1 MESKEFYR
9 KVNEY
14 IKEIKK
20 EEIVDFVNNILR
32 KIPESKFEEI
42 LCMINMDNTY
52 LSDIEIKNRINE
64 YKEKF
69 KEIEEG
75 KLYFYAEQYEDY
87 SYGWDDWKIEYS
99 DRDNLGDIIEDSV
112 EYAVNLVNHKE
123 YSYAKEI
130 FDMILET
137 NYQAFD
143 EDMGE
148 SFEIS
153 LLDIRAYELISVN
166 ISMLCLYII
175 YVTYQISSNKSEDIY
190 RYFKNNPNF
199 RNISIED
206 SFKLGTEKLTNL
218 DEFYLEWINFLSGI
232 KGDVE
237 YRLLREA
244 LIYTDYVGYERYI
257 NQITEN
263 QPKIYIDIFNYLRE
277 ENKIDELIDLGNKV
291 LQTIDNNLKIGSD
304 IALYLANV
312 DIENKEEY
320 ICKAFKFNTNVL
332 NLLRIINNGYYEKHK
347 DDIKSKIIYTNA
359 KESEETNIIDKET
372 YYLLQFF
379 TGNFETFYNESI
391 KHKKL
396 LGWTNSFEKTSV
408 YIWLLLLNENNETTK
423 SYSKIISDIFS
434 DIGYSEKDNQLLNN
448 NIDEIWKKWKSN
460 FKIDEGIKT
469 KVIKWLKV
477 LIENRVEAI
486 MEGNYRKSYYKAAL
500 LVVAYGEM
508 ILSQNIGTKEE
519 YIKYFT
525 NKYSRRSAFKGEL
538 NELIKNDY

>member
-1 MESKEFYR
+1 M
-9 KVNEY
+9 V
-14 IKEIKK
+14 
-20 EEIVDFVNNILR
+20 R

-42 LCMINMDNTY
+42 LCMINMDKTY
-52 LSDIEIKNRINE
+52 LSGIEIKDRINE

-75 KLYFYAEQYEDY
+75 NLYFYAEQYEDY
-87 SYGWDDWKIEYS
+87 SYGWDEWKIEYS
-99 DRDNLGDIIEDSV
+99 DRDRLGDIIEDSV

-123 YSYAKEI
+123 YNYAKEI

-148 SFEIS
+148 SFGIS
-153 LLDIRAYELISVN
+153 LLDIKAYELISVN

-175 YVTYQISSNKSEDIY
+175 YVTYQISGNKSEDIY
-190 RYFKNNPNF
+190 NYFKNNPNF
-199 RNISIED
+199 RNVSIED
-206 SFKLGTEKLTNL
+206 SFKLGIEKLTNL
-218 DEFYLEWINFLSGI
+218 DDFYSEWINFLSGI
-232 KGDVE
+232 KGNVE

-257 NQITEN
+257 DQITKN
-263 QPKIYIDIFNYLRE
+263 QPKIYIDIFNYLQE
-277 ENKIDELIDLGNKV
+277 ENKIDELIDLGNKA
-291 LQTIDNNLKIGSD
+291 LKTIDNNLKVGSD
-304 IALYLANV
+304 IALYLAN
-312 DIENKEEY
+312 IYTEKKEDY
-320 ICKAFKFNTNVL
+320 ICEAFTFNTNVL

-408 YIWLLLLNENNETTK
+408 YIWLLLLNENDEKTK
-423 SYSKIISDIFS
+423 SYSKLISDIFL
-434 DIGYSEKDNQLLNN
+434 DIGYSEKENQLLNN
-448 NIDEIWKKWKSN
+448 NIGEIWKKWKSN
-460 FKIDEGIKT
+460 FKIDESIKT
-469 KVIKWLKV
+469 KAIKWLNI
-477 LIENRVEAI
+477 LIKNRVDAI
-486 MEGNYRKSYYKAAL
+486 MKGNYRKSYNILVIIQISIQDVLHLKA
-500 LVVAYGEM
+500 
-508 ILSQNIGTKEE
+508 S
-519 YIKYFT
+519 
-525 NKYSRRSAFKGEL
+525 
-538 NELIKNDY
+538 

>member
-1 MESKEFYR
+1 
-9 KVNEY
+9 
-14 IKEIKK
+14 
-20 EEIVDFVNNILR
+20 
-32 KIPESKFEEI
+32 
-42 LCMINMDNTY
+42 
-52 LSDIEIKNRINE
+52 
-64 YKEKF
+64 
-69 KEIEEG
+69 
-75 KLYFYAEQYEDY
+75 
-87 SYGWDDWKIEYS
+87 
-99 DRDNLGDIIEDSV
+99 
-112 EYAVNLVNHKE
+112 
-123 YSYAKEI
+123 
-130 FDMILET
+130 MILET

-153 LLDIRAYELISVN
+153 LLDIRAYELISLN

-263 QPKIYIDIFNYLRE
+263 QPKIYIDIFNCLQE

-304 IALYLANV
+304 IALYLANL

-347 DDIKSKIIYTNA
+347 D
-359 KESEETNIIDKET
+359 
-372 YYLLQFF
+372 
-379 TGNFETFYNESI
+379 
-391 KHKKL
+391 
-396 LGWTNSFEKTSV
+396 V
-408 YIWLLLLNENNETTK
+408 
-423 SYSKIISDIFS
+423 
-434 DIGYSEKDNQLLNN
+434 
-448 NIDEIWKKWKSN
+448 
-460 FKIDEGIKT
+460 
-469 KVIKWLKV
+469 
-477 LIENRVEAI
+477 
-486 MEGNYRKSYYKAAL
+486 
-500 LVVAYGEM
+500 
-508 ILSQNIGTKEE
+508 
-519 YIKYFT
+519 
-525 NKYSRRSAFKGEL
+525 
-538 NELIKNDY
+538 

>member
-1 MESKEFYR
+1 MKSKEFYR

-20 EEIVDFVNNILR
+20 EEVVDLVNNILR

-52 LSDIEIKNRINE
+52 LSDVEIKNRINE

-75 KLYFYAEQYEDY
+75 KWYFYAEQYEDY

-153 LLDIRAYELISVN
+153 LLDIRAYELISLN

-263 QPKIYIDIFNYLRE
+263 QPKIYIDIFNCLQE

-291 LQTIDNNLKIGSD
+291 LQTIDNNLKIG
-304 IALYLANV
+304 
-312 DIENKEEY
+312 
-320 ICKAFKFNTNVL
+320 
-332 NLLRIINNGYYEKHK
+332 
-347 DDIKSKIIYTNA
+347 
-359 KESEETNIIDKET
+359 
-372 YYLLQFF
+372 
-379 TGNFETFYNESI
+379 
-391 KHKKL
+391 
-396 LGWTNSFEKTSV
+396 
-408 YIWLLLLNENNETTK
+408 
-423 SYSKIISDIFS
+423 
-434 DIGYSEKDNQLLNN
+434 
-448 NIDEIWKKWKSN
+448 
-460 FKIDEGIKT
+460 
-469 KVIKWLKV
+469 
-477 LIENRVEAI
+477 
-486 MEGNYRKSYYKAAL
+486 
-500 LVVAYGEM
+500 
-508 ILSQNIGTKEE
+508 
-519 YIKYFT
+519 
-525 NKYSRRSAFKGEL
+525 
-538 NELIKNDY
+538 